1 MTLSGPPIN
10 TTVTV
15 DVAGWVAPRRTRVED
30 LDDDIVVAA
39 PVPEGDDHEPSLGA
53 SLEVAWQGVRG
64 PISQQARL
72 VAKELRTVPTWRLEP
87 MGPIVI
93 TQRRHHVRA
102 GTIMPVV
109 LRSRSGHIDA
119 HVVDLSEGG
128 LRAVTRDDVPLAV
141 GDRLR
146 VELELDERRLALASE
161 VVRMETDGSRWFAGC
176 RFTEIAN
183 GDADTLRR
191 FVFDRQ
197 ARERVR

>member
-1 MTLSGPPIN
+1 MTLPGPPIN

-15 DVAGWVAPRRTRVED
+15 DVAGWAAPRRTRVED
-30 LDDDIVVAA
+30 LDDDVVVAA
-39 PVPEGDDHEPSLGA
+39 PVAEGDDHEPSLGT
-53 SLEVAWQGVRG
+53 SLELAWQGVRG
-64 PISQQARL
+64 PMAQQTRL

-87 MGPIVI
+87 DGPVVI

-109 LRSRSGHIDA
+109 LHTRSGRVDA

-128 LRAVTRDDVPLAV
+128 LRAATRGVAPVAV

-146 VELELDERRLALASE
+146 VELAVGERPLDVASE
-161 VVRMETDGSRWFAGC
+161 VVRLELDGSRWSAGC
-176 RFTEIAN
+176 RFVAIAD
-183 GDADTLRR
+183 GDADAVRR

-197 ARERVR
+197 ARERIR